1 MRLRISFCTISVR
14 WPRSSFSL
22 ARAFHFMVLLRID
35 IFPLPN
41 THSPLPSPLLQ
52 SNAFPVKQNRPY
64 SAIDVSAN
72 LHNKVTKTAAAK
84 ILKDL
89 HEQRRIEG
97 RAAGKQI
104 VYHAVQDANN
114 TCTTDQLAALDAQI
128 ASLRTDTATLHAT
141 AKAMRST
148 LSNLNSTL
156 RTADLLE
163 AVAALEAEKVQ
174 LTARLG
180 ALRAGKAKMVTPE
193 EREEVERE
201 WSRFGALARK
211 RGGIARDMWRFIADQ
226 VPDAEKREELREAF
240 DLDG

>member
-1 MRLRISFCTISVR
+1 MFFFFFFF
-14 WPRSSFSL
+14 SFSFFL
-22 ARAFHFMVLLRID
+22 FLSFLFHAIRQRAHTMAPRKKTEEKASANEASDLVL
-35 IFPLPN
+35 
-41 THSPLPSPLLQ
+41 HYLL
-52 SNAFPVKQNRPY
+52 KQNRPY